1 MITCCKYYV
10 PAYLRFAGTFRIKTL
25 SPELFL
31 TFDDGPSPK
40 TTPVVLDMLRQAQ
53 AKATFFCVGKNV
65 KKLREEKGLTQ
76 LELSHLI
83 GHKSVSIVS
92 LAEIYHKKQHFNI
105 SHLAKIAKVL
115 DINIC
120 KFFEGIN

>member
-1 MITCCKYYV
+1 VITCCKYYV
-10 PAYLRFAGTFRIKTL
+10 PAYLRFAGTFRIKTI

-65 KKLREEKGLTQ
+65 KKHY
-76 LELSHLI
+76 ELFS
-83 GHKSVSIVS
+83 
-92 LAEIYHKKQHFNI
+92 EIKK
-105 SHLAKIAKVL
+105 
-115 DINIC
+115 
-120 KFFEGIN
+120 